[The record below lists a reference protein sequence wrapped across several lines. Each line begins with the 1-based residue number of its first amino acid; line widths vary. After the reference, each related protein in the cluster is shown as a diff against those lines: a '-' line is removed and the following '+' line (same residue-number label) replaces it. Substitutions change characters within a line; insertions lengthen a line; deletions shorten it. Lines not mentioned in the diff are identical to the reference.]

1 MPKQTMF
8 RQGDVLLLPVSAIP
22 AAATPRQAVDGLLT
36 LAYGEK
42 TGHHHSIAASPS
54 VALLDVPMDGQVG
67 AQVWD
72 QVGAQVWTQ
81 VGAQVEAQVRAQ
93 VRGQESSP
101 RRIEWLWPIYG
112 QHEAG
117 WLSYYDVLRRTSIA
131 ATIAPLD
138 GLLQVARH
146 AGWWWPFTDV
156 VILTERP
163 TALHRDAEGRL
174 HHPDGPA
181 IAYADGWSLYA
192 VHGVRVPE
200 RVIQNAYTAA
210 DITAENNAEVRRV
223 MLERYGEARYIEE
236 LGATPVDTSDW
247 GTLYQVEQ
255 PEDEPLTMVA
265 VWNSTPEPDGTF
277 KRYWLPVHPECRP
290 LLPNGELGNKQP
302 LTALNAVA
310 SSFGLTGKDYATVK
324 GYES

>member
-1 MPKQTMF
+1 M
-8 RQGDVLLLPVSAIP
+8 
-22 AAATPRQAVDGLLT
+22 
-36 LAYGEK
+36 
-42 TGHHHSIAASPS
+42 
-54 VALLDVPMDGQVG
+54 
-67 AQVWD
+67 
-72 QVGAQVWTQ
+72 
-81 VGAQVEAQVRAQ
+81 
-93 VRGQESSP
+93 
-101 RRIEWLWPIYG
+101 
-112 QHEAG
+112 
-117 WLSYYDVLRRTSIA
+117 
-131 ATIAPLD
+131 
-138 GLLQVARH
+138 
-146 AGWWWPFTDV
+146 
-156 VILTERP
+156 ILTERP

-277 KRYWLPVHPECRP
+277 KRYWLPCPPGMPAAPAERRTGEQTAADRAQRRGVEFRADGQE
-290 LLPNGELGNKQP
+290 LRNGERL
-302 LTALNAVA
+302 
-310 SSFGLTGKDYATVK
+310 
-324 GYES
+324 